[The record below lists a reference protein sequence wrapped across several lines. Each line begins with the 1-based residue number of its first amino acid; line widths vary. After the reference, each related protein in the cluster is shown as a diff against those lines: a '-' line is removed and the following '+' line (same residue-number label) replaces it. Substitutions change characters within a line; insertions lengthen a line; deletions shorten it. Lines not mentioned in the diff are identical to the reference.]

1 MIKRRLI
8 WLLWLLATG
17 GLYFFENNSGTRI
30 VFAASLLVP
39 LSSMLCALWCA
50 DRVRFDFSV
59 PNVVQK
65 GEQFGCEVKASGSVL
80 LAGCIP
86 CCAIIVENSLVGDR
100 FESGVLS
107 VDGKRTIQLS
117 SAYCGS
123 LLICFQFNTIEDRFG
138 LFRFPLPKPVKIEK
152 RVIVRPELQ
161 PVSFPGIEGDE
172 SGIDGAGMAAG
183 RGTDPSAWS
192 GIREYVPGDP
202 VRQIHWKLS
211 VKTDRMLIREVE
223 GEASEGLL
231 LWLETSPVEADPA
244 AMDQAAEGLLSL
256 SHSLC
261 LENVPHRAAWFDQ
274 EREEVEQMVVRSSAD
289 FESMQEALLSARSAA
304 GGKSA
309 VGEEIPSGKVIRF
322 DPKHIGDWP
331 RRDLYPSHEHSGMAK
346 QHDHQ
351 SAR

>member
-39 LSSMLCALWCA
+39 LSSALCALWCA
-50 DRVRFDFSV
+50 DRVRFDLTV
-59 PNVVQK
+59 PNVVMK
-65 GEQFGCEVKASGSVL
+65 GEYLGCDIKASGSVL

-86 CCAIIVENSLVGDR
+86 CCAISVENPLAGDH
-100 FESGVLS
+100 FESGFLS
-107 VDGKRTIQLS
+107 VDGKRAIQLR

-161 PVSFPGIEGDE
+161 PVSLPGREGNE
-172 SGIDGAGMAAG
+172 SGVDGYGVITG
-183 RGTDPSAWS
+183 HGTDPSAWS

-211 VKTDRMLIREVE
+211 VKTDRMLIRELE
-223 GEASEGLL
+223 GETSEGLL
-231 LWLETSPVEADPA
+231 LWLETSLTKTDPA
-244 AMDQAAEGLLSL
+244 AMDHAAEGLLSL

-274 EREEVEQMVVRSSAD
+274 EREAVEQMVVRSLAD
-289 FESMQEALLSARSAA
+289 FERMQDALLSARSAA

-309 VGEEIPSGKVIRF
+309 AEEEIPSGKLIRF
-322 DPKHIGDWP
+322 DSKHIGDWT
-331 RRDLYPSHEHSGMAK
+331 RRDLYPSQEHSAMVK
-346 QHDHQ
+346 QNLQ
-351 SAR
+351 